1 MDTLRKQ
8 SDKSTTCYFDSHPE
22 VVNGL
27 DLWPWPKLRHEMLRW
42 DATTSDVEGCVDL
55 NNPRGAASQFSLGDD
70 DVPVLVVLDK
80 MHDLKWSPFRCRIDH
95 RDLTPSFDCRGAHSK
110 RPLFQMFI

>member
-1 MDTLRKQ
+1 
-8 SDKSTTCYFDSHPE
+8 
-22 VVNGL
+22 
-27 DLWPWPKLRHEMLRW
+27 MLRW

-55 NNPRGAASQFSLGDD
+55 NNPRDAASQFSLEDD

-95 RDLTPSFDCRGAHSK
+95 RDLTPSFDCRGARSK
-110 RPLFQMFI
+110 GLYFKCLLKLEDVLLTDPLVSSEQPQSYYKLVL

>member
-1 MDTLRKQ
+1 MGLAIQHMDTQRKQ
-8 SDKSTTCYFDSHPE
+8 SDKSTTCYFDSDPE

-27 DLWPWPKLRHEMLRW
+27 DLWPWPKFRHEMLRW

-55 NNPRGAASQFSLGDD
+55 NNPRDATSQFSLEDD

-80 MHDLKWSPFRCRIDH
+80 IHDLKWSPF
-95 RDLTPSFDCRGAHSK
+95 
-110 RPLFQMFI
+110 PLQD